1 MLNGPNTMPEAVA
14 RRRAQVSG
22 DWFFWI
28 AGVSAVSSI
37 LAFSGTGIYSWLGLG
52 TTRLI
57 DSGAAGV
64 PKAAA
69 LALDLFAA
77 AVYVLFGLFARKG
90 ARWAFVAGSAL
101 YALDGLL
108 LLYFRDWLS
117 IAFHA
122 YALFRI
128 FQGFQAAQQLHAL
141 RAQAASFGNSGYAP
155 PSSNSPGDVW
165 PPPPS
170 A

>member
-1 MLNGPNTMPEAVA
+1 MLNGPNTMQQAVA
-14 RRRAQVSG
+14 QRRAQVSG

-37 LAFSGTGIYSWLGLG
+37 LAFSGSGVYSWLGLG
-52 TTRLI
+52 ATRFV
-57 DSGAAGV
+57 DSGAVGV
-64 PKAAA
+64 PKEAA
-69 LALDLFAA
+69 LALDLAAA
-77 AVYVLFGLFARKG
+77 AVYVLFGVFARRG
-90 ARWAFVAGSAL
+90 ARWAFIAGGAL

-108 LLYFRDWLS
+108 LLSFQDWFS
-117 IAFHA
+117 VAFHA
-122 YALFRI
+122 YALFRL

-141 RAQAASFGNSGYAP
+141 RAQAAGFGNSGYP
-155 PSSNSPGDVW
+155 PSGEVW